1 MAEEELKRR
10 CEALEEQARRD
21 EAERC
26 ALRQQLAA
34 HDKLAQRRAEDE
46 EVARLEQR
54 GAAVLVQQ
62 RDEHIRALKEDLR
75 LERDLV
81 SALREQ
87 VNAMEAV
94 RETDARELRELQG
107 RRSAAPSTAGTP
119 VKAGAASPPAAAG
132 DATWESI
139 LSERV

>member
-1 MAEEELKRR
+1 MEELKRR

-21 EAERC
+21 EAERR

-34 HDKLAQRRAEDE
+34 HDKLAQRRAQDE

-62 RDEHIRALKEDLR
+62 HDEHIRALKEDLR

-81 SALREQ
+81 
-87 VNAMEAV
+87 
-94 RETDARELRELQG
+94 
-107 RRSAAPSTAGTP
+107 AAF
-119 VKAGAASPPAAAG
+119 ASVG
-132 DATWESI
+132 D
-139 LSERV
+139 